1 MRGIWSLQP
10 FVLEVNLSS
19 NFGVKIM
26 SVHQRNDG
34 HWIVVFK
41 SVDGKRKERSFECGP
56 DAEASAKVFDEAM
69 RSRDIVPVAPL
80 RAELK
85 TSGATS

>member
-19 NFGVKIM
+19 KFGVKIM

>member
-1 MRGIWSLQP
+1 M
-10 FVLEVNLSS
+10 SS
-19 NFGVKIM
+19 EFGVKIM

>member
-1 MRGIWSLQP
+1 M
-10 FVLEVNLSS
+10 LEVNLSS
-19 NFGVKIM
+19 KFGVKIM

-41 SVDGKRKERSFECGP
+41 SVDGKRKECSFECGP
-56 DAEASAKVFDEAM
+56 DAESSARAYDEAM
-69 RSRDIVPVAPL
+69 FSRDLVPVASL
-80 RAELK
+80 CAEQK

>member
-1 MRGIWSLQP
+1 MVSLTHRNGGK
-10 FVLEVNLSS
+10 LLSS
-19 NFGVKIM
+19 EFGVKIM

-41 SVDGKRKERSFECGP
+41 SVDGKRKERSFGRGP
-56 DAEASAKVFDEAM
+56 DAESSARAYDEAM
-69 RSRDIVPVAPL
+69 LSRDLVPVASL
-80 RAELK
+80 CAELK

>member
-19 NFGVKIM
+19 KFGVKIM

-41 SVDGKRKERSFECGP
+41 SIDGKRKERSFECGP

>member
-1 MRGIWSLQP
+1 M
-10 FVLEVNLSS
+10 LEVNLSS
-19 NFGVKIM
+19 KFGVKIM

-41 SVDGKRKERSFECGP
+41 SVDGKRKERSFGRGP
-56 DAEASAKVFDEAM
+56 DAESSARNFDEAM
-69 RSRDIVPVAPL
+69 RSRDIAPVAPL

>member
-1 MRGIWSLQP
+1 
-10 FVLEVNLSS
+10 
-19 NFGVKIM
+19 M
-26 SVHQRNDG
+26 SVHQRDDG
-34 HWIVVFK
+34 RLIVVFK
-41 SVDGKRKERSFECGP
+41 SVDGKRKERSFGRGP
-56 DAEASAKVFDEAM
+56 DAEASARDFDEAM